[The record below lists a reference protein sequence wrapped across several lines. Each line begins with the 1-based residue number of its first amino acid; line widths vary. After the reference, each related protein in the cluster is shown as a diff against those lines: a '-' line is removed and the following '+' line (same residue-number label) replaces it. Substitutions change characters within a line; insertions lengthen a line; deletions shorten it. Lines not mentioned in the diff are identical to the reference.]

1 VLPFICGCKDQQ
13 SLEGRQKRS
22 ETVKVRGIEFSI
34 LRRNIVGSFSINT
47 NIASLQAQN
56 YLRVNANF
64 QSQTINEVTSGLRIV
79 SSGDDAAGLAIAN
92 GYRSDEAVLTQGIQN
107 ANNGLSQLQIMDGG
121 ISNISQLLD
130 RARTLATESASGT
143 FTGDRSVLNG
153 EYQSVL
159 TEINRQAQAIGLNQG
174 GTFAKSLS
182 VFIGGGD
189 GTTAAAAIANG
200 SVAVDLSGSTVD
212 TQSLGLQGFTA
223 GYQVASGQPDNGLY
237 DLGSASGTSV
247 SNILAQAAT
256 SGSTSFIISGPG
268 FSSGAG
274 GAITVAVNTSNVA
287 DTGSLVT
294 AINAGIQAAAT
305 AGSAQSKAFGAAN
318 ISAEIHTGADGAQQ
332 LEFVSSD
339 TAFQVTAG
347 DTTANALL
355 GNFVGQTNAGTG
367 QALGITLP
375 LSTAGL
381 EAISTASS
389 FIAGG
394 TQQTTGAVF
403 TNLAY
408 SSSSTVAQNQT
419 LTFVANNGDG
429 SPQTVKVSLS
439 ALTAGTT
446 LTAALAIGQINAA
459 LQQTDNPALTGI
471 IASANGGASGTG
483 TITFTSNSSTPFTV
497 TIGSEATGGGTAGVT
512 GVAGYN
518 TIIQSALVGTG
529 ATSDISTEAGAES
542 AVSALANSVQL
553 LGDSQAVVGRGENQF
568 NYAINLAQSQL
579 VNTTAAESSI
589 RDADLATE
597 AANLTKA
604 QILLQAG
611 VAALAQANSAPQ
623 NILSLL
629 KS

>member
-1 VLPFICGCKDQQ
+1 M
-13 SLEGRQKRS
+13 
-22 ETVKVRGIEFSI
+22 GIECSI

-79 SSGDDAAGLAIAN
+79 QSGDDAAGLAIAN

-121 ISNISQLLD
+121 MSNISQLLD

-174 GTFAKSLS
+174 GTFAKNLS

-189 GTTAAAAIANG
+189 GPTAASAVSNG
-200 SVAVDLSGSTVD
+200 TVSVDLSNSTVD

-223 GYQVASGQPDNGLY
+223 GYQVASGTADSGLY
-237 DLGSASGTSV
+237 DLGAASATSV
-247 SNILAQAAT
+247 SNILAQATTA
-256 SGSTSFIISGPG
+256 GSTSFIIAGPG
-268 FSSGAG
+268 FSDGAG
-274 GAITVAVNTSNVA
+274 GPITVNVNTSSVA
-287 DTGSLVT
+287 STSDLVT
-294 AINAGIQAAAT
+294 AINAGIAAAAT
-305 AGSAQSKAFGAAN
+305 NGTAQAAAFGAAN
-318 ISAEIHTGADGAQQ
+318 ITAEIHTGADGHQQ
-332 LEFVSSD
+332 LQFVSSG

-347 DTTANALL
+347 DATANALM
-355 GNFVGQTNAGTG
+355 GNFVGQTTAQLGTDVG
-367 QALGITLP
+367 DTVP

-381 EAISTASS
+381 LAVAPSGS

-394 TQQTTGAVF
+394 TEQTAGAVF
-403 TNLAY
+403 TNMAY
-408 SSSSTVAQNQT
+408 SSSSTVATNQT
-419 LTFVANNGDG
+419 LTFVANDEGG
-429 SPQTVKVSLS
+429 SPQALKVTLS

-446 LTAALAIGQINAA
+446 VTAAVAIAQINAA
-459 LQQTDNPALTGI
+459 LQSSDNPALQSIVATTD
-471 IASANGGASGTG
+471 GGASGVG
-483 TITFTSNSSTPFTV
+483 QIMFTDNTNTPFTV
-497 TIGSEATGGGTAGVT
+497 SIGSEATGGGVAGVT
-512 GVAGYN
+512 GVTGYN
-518 TIIQSALVGTG
+518 TIVTSSLTGTG
-529 ATSDISTEAGAES
+529 ATSDVSTQADAEA
-542 AVSALANSVQL
+542 AVSTLANSVQL
-553 LGDSQAVVGRGENQF
+553 LGNAQAVVGRGENQF

-579 VNTTAAESSI
+579 TNTTAAESSI

>member
-1 VLPFICGCKDQQ
+1 
-13 SLEGRQKRS
+13 
-22 ETVKVRGIEFSI
+22 VKVRGIEFSI

-47 NIASLQAQN
+47 NVASLQAQN
-56 YLRVNANF
+56 YLRINANF

-79 SSGDDAAGLAIAN
+79 QSGDDAAGLAIAN

-189 GTTAAAAIANG
+189 GTTAAAAISNG
-200 SVAVDLSGSTVD
+200 SVAVDLSSSTVD

-223 GYQVASGQPDNGLY
+223 GYQVAAGTADNGLY

-247 SNILAQAAT
+247 SNILAQATTA
-256 SGSTSFIISGPG
+256 GSTSFIISGPG
-268 FSSGAG
+268 FEAGAG
-274 GAITVAVNTSNVA
+274 GAVTVAVNTSNVA
-287 DTGSLVT
+287 DPGSLVA

-305 AGSAQSKAFGAAN
+305 AGSASAKALGNAN
-318 ISAEIHTGADGAQQ
+318 ITAEIHTGSDGAQQ
-332 LEFVSSD
+332 LQFVSSD
-339 TAFQVTAG
+339 TAFQVVAG
-347 DTTANALL
+347 DATANALM

-381 EAISTASS
+381 QAVSTAST

-403 TNLAY
+403 TTMNF
-408 SSSSTVAQNQT
+408 SSSATVQSTQT
-419 LTFVANNGDG
+419 LTFVANNSDG
-429 SPQTVKVSLS
+429 TPQSVKV
-439 ALTAGTT
+439 T
-446 LTAALAIGQINAA
+446 LTTPTNASVTAAVAVAQINAA
-459 LQQTDNPALTGI
+459 LQQTDNPALTNI
-471 IASANGGASGTG
+471 IATTNGGATGVG
-483 TITFTSNSSTPFTV
+483 TITFTSSSSNPFNV
-497 TIGSEATGGGTAGVT
+497 SIGQEVGNGTAATV
-512 GVAGYN
+512 GVAGATGLTGAN
-518 TIIQSALVGTG
+518 TIITSANTGVG
-529 ATSDISTEAGAES
+529 ATSDVSTQAGAQS

-553 LGDSQAVVGRGENQF
+553 LGDAQAVVGRGENQF